1 MLMTI
6 LTNLP
11 IALAVFILAQLA
23 DVVTTN
29 AAIASGRGKEA
40 NPVIR
45 RAMDLTGRA
54 WPVVKAAMLA
64 AVAVVVLRYAGV
76 LWLWPV
82 TVITGFVA
90 WRNSRV

>member
-6 LTNLP
+6 LTNATLA
-11 IALAVFILAQLA
+11 IAAYVVAQIA

-29 AAIASGRGKEA
+29 AAIRSGRGREA

-45 RAMDLTGRA
+45 RVMEITGRA
-54 WPVVKAAMLA
+54 WPMVKLAISGGA
-64 AVAVVVLRYAGV
+64 AVAILIYAGP

-82 TVITGFVA
+82 SAITGYVA
-90 WRNSRV
+90 WRNSRI